1 MSYVIELIERL
12 RESVIGNKYPVPA
25 MLLDAAD
32 VIETLTAQ
40 LTASEAARADLGKRL
55 AKAEQELA
63 QVKAERSWIS
73 VKDRLPSEADLV
85 TGIYHSL
92 IIVCGKDGEVG
103 FTYWDCGLGMRNE
116 DVAYWMP
123 LPEPPE
129 EAEDALKGGDS
140 L

>member
-1 MSYVIELIERL
+1 MNDYRELIERL
-12 RESVIGNKYPVPA
+12 RTESLDSRNATLPI
-25 MLLDAAD
+25 MDLCMDAAGA
-32 VIETLTAQ
+32 IETLTAQ
-40 LTASEAARADLGKRL
+40 LTASEAARAELGKRL
-55 AKAEQELA
+55 AKVEQELA

-85 TGIYHSL
+85 TGRYHSL
-92 IIVCGKDGEVG
+92 IIVCDKDGEVG

-129 EAEDALKGGDS
+129 EGTV
-140 L
+140 